1 MNMMNYIIIEDELFG
16 ARMLAEAIGRLSP
29 SYRLLCILGTVRE
42 SVDYFRRH
50 PDDDSLVFMDVEL
63 SDGQCFEIFNQCRVG
78 NPIIFTTSH
87 DEWAIRAFRVNSID
101 YLLKPIED
109 GDLLR
114 AVEKHEYQVGVAE
127 ANVRRYVSL
136 LAAVGGR
143 RTSQNRLLVS
153 CGNRYVAV
161 EVEEMALF
169 DADDKYVT
177 LHTFSGQ
184 EYLVDYKLKELVEL
198 LPPELFHRVSR
209 SCIVNRNVIREVRK
223 FDQGRLKIRFRSPCQ
238 EREELV
244 SASQRDSFLEWFGR

>member
-1 MNMMNYIIIEDELFG
+1 MMNYIIIEDEQFG
-16 ARMLAEAIGRLSP
+16 ARMLAEAIGRLRP

-87 DEWAIRAFRVNSID
+87 DEWAIRSFRVNSID

-136 LAAVGGR
+136 LAAVGGQADQSEPAAGQLR
-143 RTSQNRLLVS
+143 KPL
-153 CGNRYVAV
+153 CGGRGGGDG
-161 EVEEMALF
+161 AL
-169 DADDKYVT
+169 
-177 LHTFSGQ
+177 
-184 EYLVDYKLKELVEL
+184 
-198 LPPELFHRVSR
+198 
-209 SCIVNRNVIREVRK
+209 
-223 FDQGRLKIRFRSPCQ
+223 
-238 EREELV
+238 
-244 SASQRDSFLEWFGR
+244 

>member
-16 ARMLAEAIGRLSP
+16 ARMLAEAIGRLRP

-114 AVEKHEYQVGVAE
+114 AAEKHE
-127 ANVRRYVSL
+127 
-136 LAAVGGR
+136 
-143 RTSQNRLLVS
+143 
-153 CGNRYVAV
+153 
-161 EVEEMALF
+161 
-169 DADDKYVT
+169 
-177 LHTFSGQ
+177 
-184 EYLVDYKLKELVEL
+184 
-198 LPPELFHRVSR
+198 
-209 SCIVNRNVIREVRK
+209 
-223 FDQGRLKIRFRSPCQ
+223 
-238 EREELV
+238 
-244 SASQRDSFLEWFGR
+244 